1 MTEVVFYTGVADE
14 LSFVTKLSEKIL
26 KVKRVARIA
35 TRNATHSK
43 EVSNYLWSHQP
54 TKFIPHKVES
64 STSSDDRTS
73 LEVSQETKSSHP
85 DILINLTETTPDH
98 FSSFNRLVEVVSTS
112 KKAIEIARQR
122 FKWYRDRGYEIKVF
136 KM

>member
-1 MTEVVFYTGVADE
+1 MTEVVFYTGVVDE

-35 TRNATHSK
+35 TRDAAHSK

-54 TKFIPHKVES
+54 TKFIPHNVELN
-64 STSSDDRTS
+64 TSADDKTA
-73 LEVSQETKSSHP
+73 LDVSHDTKSSNP
-85 DILINLTETTPDH
+85 DILINLTETPPDH

-122 FKWYRDRGYEIKVF
+122 FKWYRDRGYKIKVF